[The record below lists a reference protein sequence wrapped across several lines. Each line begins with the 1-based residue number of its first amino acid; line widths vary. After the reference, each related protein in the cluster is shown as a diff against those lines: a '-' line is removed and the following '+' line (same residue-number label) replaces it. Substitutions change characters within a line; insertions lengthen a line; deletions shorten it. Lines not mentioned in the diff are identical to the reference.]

1 MKPLSTVQHSTL
13 LTFCALRYELSAD
26 ERLATAQFVVV
37 RASSLPH
44 MAHLLHLL
52 HTGTSAPCG
61 CGASQSATAWQCG
74 SDPVVGWKDKAAGRV
89 PVMAA
94 GSFGDSVEE
103 MAEMKVLDEELS
115 HEDDYEV
122 VMRMRREAVVDRANS
137 RGLHTKA
144 DE

>member
-1 MKPLSTVQHSTL
+1 MRCRTYAEGRRGV
-13 LTFCALRYELSAD
+13 LTW
-26 ERLATAQFVVV
+26 
-37 RASSLPH
+37 
-44 MAHLLHLL
+44 
-52 HTGTSAPCG
+52 CG
-61 CGASQSATAWQCG
+61 CGQLALDARTE
-74 SDPVVGWKDKAAGRV
+74 AALSSNVAPRRGAV
-89 PVMAA
+89 AA
-94 GSFGDSVEE
+94 SVEE